1 MCNKFYA
8 TTLYKEFRI
17 IRTPSRTYRL
27 ISDHDKNNITNSD
40 PAIPCDLCASWLH
53 IKCNDLNH
61 IDYKFLKNAND
72 PWLCIS

>member
-1 MCNKFYA
+1 MSCAVKFPC
-8 TTLYKEFRI
+8 KI
-17 IRTPSRTYRL
+17 C
-27 ISDHDKNNITNSD
+27 KNNITNSD

-53 IKCNDLNH
+53 IKCNDLSH